1 MFYLHV
7 NSYKES
13 QTTIKRIT
21 QTGFDPM
28 HVNSYEESQTTIKK
42 NNLNRV
48 RSYEPQV
55 VTKPHSVSFEFQK
68 RAMTLSA
75 FFDRNFKLKTS
86 NPSAT
91 HFQNLL
97 KEKE

>member
-48 RSYEPQV
+48 RSYEPHV
-55 VTKPHSVSFEFQK
+55 VTKPHSGCSFSK
-68 RAMTLSA
+68 P
-75 FFDRNFKLKTS
+75 LKQERIIIS
-86 NPSAT
+86 DV
-91 HFQNLL
+91 
-97 KEKE
+97 